1 MGWRRNSRAN
11 CNRKSQ
17 LSHRGK
23 ARYTSED
30 FPRIACHRQAHGR
43 VLPRHLPV
51 IPGFGHWS
59 AALQPLRQNITSR
72 RWRSQ
77 RCLKGRQPSHELATH
92 WTPRR
97 VFAIGRSVKKFSVGG
112 GRQGMAPPEF
122 TNAASQHPAAR
133 RQFRAEQSATLATE
147 IATERRGTRRE
158 RNGWGTVGHSNNA
171 HGSRGSGIAR
181 DGARPYQTN

>member
-122 TNAASQHPAAR
+122 TNAASRCPGGILQIPRSSGTLVFAMGRGASLIQRAGKAAS
-133 RQFRAEQSATLATE
+133 F
-147 IATERRGTRRE
+147 
-158 RNGWGTVGHSNNA
+158 
-171 HGSRGSGIAR
+171 GSR
-181 DGARPYQTN
+181 